1 MDSAM
6 PLPLGHSG
14 EVVEDDRAK
23 VLKPIIGAF
32 DAPTAANQAFE
43 AVINLG
49 YDHGDITVVMSEETR
64 LLFTT
69 PSPVTDPTI
78 ATQIETDNGPT
89 GDSLT
94 EEDKGETIESKKVLA
109 GAGGMSAIGAVGGAL
124 AGLTVNLIAPGVG
137 LLIAGPLAGIGAGFG
152 ALIGGI
158 YGVPAVELDSR
169 ERIEEFEKEMK
180 AGKVILHVV
189 PRTLED
195 DALIRSAWRR
205 IEMGE

>member
-1 MDSAM
+1 MDSVM

-14 EVVEDDRAK
+14 EVVEDDQAK
-23 VLKPIIGAF
+23 VLKPVIGAF
-32 DAPTAANQAFE
+32 EAPAAANEAFE
-43 AVINLG
+43 AVLNLG
-49 YDHGDITVVMSEETR
+49 YDHGDITVVMSEATR

-78 ATQIETDNGPT
+78 ATQIETD
-89 GDSLT
+89 DSLT
-94 EEDKGETIESKKVLA
+94 KEDKQETVESKKVLA

-124 AGLTVNLIAPGVG
+124 AGLSVNLIAPGVG

-158 YGVPAVELDSR
+158 YGVPAAELDNR
-169 ERIEEFEKEMK
+169 ERLEQFEAEMK

-205 IEMGE
+205 IGMEE